1 MIFPLMTQLVLPS
14 INGLSALTIGL
25 RLYAHATALIT
36 TGPLAPL

>member
-25 RLYAHATALIT
+25 RLYARH
-36 TGPLAPL
+36 GSNPGLAPL